1 MTALPPARSRSG
13 PRRPGGPW
21 GWAGRPGWA
30 VPAVLAGSAPA
41 ASWSASLTAARAP
54 GRPEMTGLTDSA
66 AGVPS
71 GSSAGKS
78 TALWRA

>member
-1 MTALPPARSRSG
+1 MAH
-13 PRRPGGPW
+13 
-21 GWAGRPGWA
+21 AGRARLGRA
-30 VPAVLAGSAPA
+30 FGLVRSFRAGSAPD
-41 ASWSASLTAARAP
+41 ASRRASPTASRAP